1 MGVVTARLLFL
12 AFLGMTATIIYNA
25 LYLQEHAPHGMADA
39 SSAGYGTTRI
49 IGVEPPNAALAAN
62 GAATSYAKAP
72 ETGGTPAPAV
82 TDLPPAEGESL
93 LVVRAIQREL
103 SLRGYDVGTVDGQ
116 LSDKTRKAISAFQMR
131 EGLTITGLPSD
142 DVLRQILLGDTIA
155 PSGAASSATT
165 GPGANVSDATGSVL
179 PTDSIAAQTAGDGT
193 ILRVQQVL
201 AELGYAPGVID
212 GQWGENTADAVRA
225 FQQDRNMA
233 VTGTITPELLGEF
246 QRVTGRDLTKTA
258 ASH

>member
-39 SSAGYGTTRI
+39 RSAGSGTTRV
-49 IGVEPPNAALAAN
+49 IGVEPPSPNVSADSSASTYEKTPDS
-62 GAATSYAKAP
+62 GGGVAP
-72 ETGGTPAPAV
+72 VV
-82 TDLPPAEGESL
+82 TDLPAQPPGDGESL

-131 EGLTITGLPSD
+131 EGLAITGLPSD

-155 PSGAASSATT
+155 
-165 GPGANVSDATGSVL
+165 NSDATGSV
-179 PTDSIAAQTAGDGT
+179 PPADSIAAQSADDSTV
-193 ILRVQQVL
+193 LRVQQVL
-201 AELGYAPGVID
+201 AELGYAPGIID
-212 GQWGENTADAVRA
+212 GQWGENTADAVSA

-233 VTGTITPELLGEF
+233 VTGSITPELLAEL
-246 QRVTGRDLTKTA
+246 QRVTGRDLTRTA
-258 ASH
+258 ASNR

>member
-1 MGVVTARLLFL
+1 
-12 AFLGMTATIIYNA
+12 MTATIIYNA

-39 SSAGYGTTRI
+39 MSAGNGTTRV
-49 IGVEPPNAALAAN
+49 IGVEPPRAGARN
-62 GAATSYAKAP
+62 GSTASTYEKAP
-72 ETGGTPAPAV
+72 ESGGAVAPAV
-82 TDLPPAEGESL
+82 TDLPAQAPGNGESL

-131 EGLTITGLPSD
+131 EGLAITGLPSD

-155 PSGAASSATT
+155 
-165 GPGANVSDATGSVL
+165 NSDATGSV
-179 PTDSIAAQTAGDGT
+179 PPADSIAAQAAGDGT
-193 ILRVQQVL
+193 VLRVQQVL

-233 VTGTITPELLGEF
+233 VTGTITPELLAEL
-246 QRVTGRDLTKTA
+246 QRVTGRDLTRTA
-258 ASH
+258 ASNR